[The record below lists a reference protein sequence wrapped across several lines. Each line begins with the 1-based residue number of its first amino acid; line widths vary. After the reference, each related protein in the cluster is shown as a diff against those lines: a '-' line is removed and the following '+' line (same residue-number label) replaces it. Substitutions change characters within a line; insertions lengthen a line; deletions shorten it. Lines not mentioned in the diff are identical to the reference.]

1 MAKKHYDL
9 MLEEEKIDALDRW
22 LQAAGMTRSGYVN
35 TLITKSVEAMQLD
48 KITDY
53 SKLSIVELFNMIG
66 GIGKLMKAPKK

>member
-35 TLITKSVEAMQLD
+35 TLITKSVEAMGLE

-53 SKLSIVELFNMIG
+53 SKLSIIELFNMIG
-66 GIGKLMKAPKK
+66 GIGKLMKQK

>member
-1 MAKKHYDL
+1 MAKRHYDL

-35 TLITKSVEAMQLD
+35 TLITKSVEAMKLD

-53 SKLSIVELFNMIG
+53 SKLSIVELFDMIG
-66 GIGKLMKAPKK
+66 GIGKLMKQK